1 MDNKEKEKGLSEEII
16 EFAERARRNEGRDR
30 VRTTDSG
37 ATEYNF
43 SAGIPETSLVFI
55 DKEEDEIFGAASDNE
70 DTSIDN
76 IEPEEENPV
85 FRFADTAG
93 EDTVTEPKLRDA
105 STEEFDIPD
114 SFVVSEEYTEPI
126 GFDMAPLIWKT
137 YVPRFT
143 EVTERTYKLRDE
155 STPPFG
161 KGQEAEV
168 AEEQPSVKAE
178 MVESEGNIDPATSEL
193 DGEQSDA
200 TVINV
205 DGKEELISKDTINV
219 FKFGGK
225 EKAPEAQLSE
235 EELERRD
242 ITELTGH
249 IFKDAVEEEIS
260 EPSSDTE
267 PEFFAPIAGVME
279 DVETEDI
286 ISEEIVDDK
295 EAQSTEPDAFD
306 ANDTDELPI
315 SERPLGWDSDILKIN
330 ASDTKEY
337 NHHSMREIFKDRFL
351 DNLLSLKIRM
361 VVSAILAALALVF
374 ENLSLLGVNVLSLIG
389 LADYPNA
396 HPLLDGA
403 MILGMLAIAFPEV
416 LRSVRALAHGG
427 VMPEIVLPIGAVLL
441 LVYNT
446 VVASMLLQQYLCFG
460 FVYGVIVFFA
470 IFSNYS
476 LQKANFE
483 AFKKISDKG
492 VKTAV
497 DNRFTRTLE
506 RENIA
511 LDGAIDEYKSI
522 CIRRFKT
529 NFAGGFFASSQKDA
543 EDRKNNLL
551 TLAFGLGIALVVGVI
566 MYFIGDGIVD
576 ALASASLVVMLAI
589 PAFAFASHKLTFL
602 FMQREAISHGSVYV
616 GERAAMEYAGV
627 DCIVFDD
634 GEVIGGEDVSF
645 KSISLSD
652 RQSDLRYAIRQMAS
666 LFASVGGP
674 LSKLFATTLGAS
686 FSTARDVEI
695 EEDGISGR
703 IDGSRV
709 MAGSF
714 EYMRRHGVKVVAERQ
729 SFAGSMRTMYGA
741 EDGVLF
747 AKFNVQ
753 YSFSEEFARSLSEMK
768 ENGITA
774 LVYTRDPNLDTEL
787 MKFLTGGA
795 DLIRVMKKTSPLP
808 ESEKIYNRLNTTFV
822 EFSKSA
828 NTVSS
833 CVTAKRYKRVVSNMA
848 LTELSA
854 TAVGAVL
861 ASALSAFNM
870 ALPIICPVV
879 GIWQVVWFV
888 TIAIIG
894 KKSFKE

>member
-1 MDNKEKEKGLSEEII
+1 MDNKEKGLSEEII
-16 EFAERARRNEGRDR
+16 EFAQRAKRNEGRDKI
-30 VRTTDSG
+30 RTTDSG

-55 DKEEDEIFGAASDNE
+55 DKEEDEIFGTVSDSETKSSGN
-70 DTSIDN
+70 T
-76 IEPEEENPV
+76 EPEENPV
-85 FRFADTAG
+85 FRFADAAE

-155 STPPFG
+155 SAPPFG
-161 KGQEAEV
+161 KRQETEAV
-168 AEEQPSVKAE
+168 EEQPSVKAE
-178 MVESEGNIDPATSEL
+178 MVESEGNADIAASEL
-193 DGEQSDA
+193 DGETSDA

-205 DGKEELISKDTINV
+205 DGREEAISKDTINV

-225 EKAPEAQLSE
+225 EKVPEAQLSE

-249 IFKDAVEEEIS
+249 IFKDTVEDVS
-260 EPSSDTE
+260 EQSAECE
-267 PEFFAPIAGVME
+267 PEIFAPIAGVME
-279 DVETEDI
+279 DGEQEES

-295 EAQSTEPDAFD
+295 KVESAEPDAFD
-306 ANDTDELPI
+306 AADTDELPT

-337 NHHSMREIFKDRFL
+337 NHHNMRESFKDRFL
-351 DNLLSLKIRM
+351 DSLLSFKIRM

-374 ENLSLLGVNVLSLIG
+374 ENLSLFGVNVLSLIG

-403 MILGMLAIAFPEV
+403 LILGMLAIAIPEV
-416 LRSVRALAHGG
+416 LRSVRALSHGG
-427 VMPEIVLPIGAVLL
+427 VMPEIVLPIGAVLI

-446 VVASMLLQQYLCFG
+446 VVASALIQQYLCFG
-460 FVYGVIVFFA
+460 FTYGIIVFFA
-470 IFSNYS
+470 IFANYS

-483 AFKKISDKG
+483 AFKKIADKG

-511 LDGAIDEYKSI
+511 LDGAIDEYKSK
-522 CIRRFKT
+522 CVRRFKT
-529 NFAGGFFASSQKDA
+529 NFAGGFFENAQKDA
-543 EDRKNNLL
+543 EDKKNNLL
-551 TLAFGLGIALVVGVI
+551 TLAFALGIAFVVGVI
-566 MYFIGDGIVD
+566 MYFIGGGLTE
-576 ALASASLVVMLAI
+576 ALASATLVVMLAT

-602 FMQREAISHGSVYV
+602 FAQREAISHGAVYV
-616 GERAAMEYAGV
+616 GERAVVDYAGV

-634 GEVIGGEDVSF
+634 DEVIGGEDVSF

-652 RQSDLRYAIRQMAS
+652 RQGDLRYAIRQMAS

-674 LSKLFATTLGAS
+674 LSKLFATSLGAS

-695 EEDGISGR
+695 EEDGVSGR
-703 IDGSRV
+703 IDGARV

-714 EYMRRHGVKVVAERQ
+714 EYMHRHGVKVVAERQ

-747 AKFNVQ
+747 AKFNIQ
-753 YSFSEEFARSLSEMK
+753 YSFSEDFARSLSEMK

-774 LVYTRDPNLDTEL
+774 LVYTRDPNLNTEL

-795 DLIRVMKKTSPLP
+795 DLIRVMKKTSPMP
-808 ESEKIYNRLNTTFV
+808 ESEKVYNRLNTTLV
-822 EFSKSA
+822 EFSKNA

-879 GIWQVVWFV
+879 GIWQIVWFV

-894 KKSFKE
+894 KKSFKD